1 MLHARDRIR
10 AKMRE
15 AVADGRASRRSK
27 HQKALSDA
35 AAVAEE
41 QEAAA
46 AASQRKN
53 AHVLRA
59 VAKLLEEKDRIARS
73 AVVAQHNNLQL
84 AKELGAGE
92 PDEELL
98 EGAEDTEPDQAVV
111 AGSAEPPPKR
121 RGATPAEAQAHVA
134 QADRILKKAA
144 DLQEQKA
151 LMRAAKEAA
160 ERAGQSTKGA
170 ALRTLLRRLCKHS
183 QTDARELEE
192 KVDAWSAA
200 APSQTDGSKD
210 EGRVAGLLQPVGA
223 SKEPRVAG
231 ARVGAKRP
239 RTTVA
244 DSAAKQGA
252 LHYGAFSPRPGS
264 TLKRRRGGVAAG
276 GDAAEQGRENPF
288 GLFTGEIKH
297 MALPAFRHAGRK
309 VYNGFWPGRR
319 IPKYKFF
326 QNDMAPT
333 VFITAPLFPMVSKG
347 QTLQPSDVEGDHSR
361 GASSTQ
367 GSAGPAPAAE
377 PQEACATRGIK
388 KSPGTAEDPPFGTA

>member
-1 MLHARDRIR
+1 MPAILTAHRLIAKLTWGLDDNAIGSTAQHEEAARQLDYLKGSTSHWSPADTRLTQPVNGVSVLQARDRIR

-121 RGATPAEAQAHVA
+121 RRATPAAAPPHVA

-192 KVDAWSAA
+192 QVDAWSAA

-210 EGRVAGLLQPVGA
+210 EGRVADLLQPVDA
-223 SKEPRVAG
+223 SKEP
-231 ARVGAKRP
+231 P
-239 RTTVA
+239 
-244 DSAAKQGA
+244 SAATQ
-252 LHYGAFSPRPGS
+252 
-264 TLKRRRGGVAAG
+264 
-276 GDAAEQGRENPF
+276 E
-288 GLFTGEIKH
+288 
-297 MALPAFRHAGRK
+297 
-309 VYNGFWPGRR
+309 
-319 IPKYKFF
+319 
-326 QNDMAPT
+326 APH
-333 VFITAPLFPMVSKG
+333 
-347 QTLQPSDVEGDHSR
+347 DVEGSHDDL
-361 GASSTQ
+361 GALCTTSGLEWQNAPQSDSTL
-367 GSAGPAPAAE
+367 APATRAVDVQHG
-377 PQEACATRGIK
+377 PSSQAAAAANAQEKEAMCAPRQRVVEKT
-388 KSPGTAEDPPFGTA
+388 